1 MGSADRDN
9 YVCVNCGRGYG
20 HKGKCDHCGYFL
32 TADRLLSEEDSERLM
47 EIAQAGETL
56 ITSHGTVRF

>member
-9 YVCVNCGRGYG
+9 YVCVGCGRGYG
-20 HKGKCDHCGYFL
+20 HKGKCDHCGHFL

-47 EIAQAGETL
+47 EIANESESVS
-56 ITSHGTVRF
+56 TSPGNVGF

>member
-9 YVCVNCGRGYG
+9 YVCVNCGRWYG

-47 EIAQAGETL
+47 ELAQASKSVS
-56 ITSHGTVRF
+56 TSPGNVGF

>member
-32 TADRLLSEEDSERLM
+32 KADRLLSEDDSERLM
-47 EIAQAGETL
+47 EIAEASESVG
-56 ITSHGTVRF
+56 TSCGTVGF